1 MARRRVFFSFDYD
14 DIWRVMQIR
23 NHLFTKGIEKSGYI
37 DAAEFEELKENGEK
51 AVKTWIDE
59 QLENTSVTVV
69 LIGSKTSESKYV
81 NYEIGKS
88 YDRGNGL
95 LGIYIHNIKDRY
107 GNTSHKGKNPFD
119 KWRIVDEYDRTK
131 YLFSDI
137 YKTYNW
143 CDDDGYENFGD
154 WVEKAAKEAGR

>member
-23 NHLFTKGIEKSGYI
+23 NHRITIENSGYI
-37 DAAEFEELKENGEK
+37 DAAEFEELEKNGEK
-51 AVKTWIDE
+51 AVKTWINE

-81 NYEIGKS
+81 NYEIDKS

-107 GNTSHKGKNPFD
+107 GNTSFKGKNPFD
-119 KWRIVDEYDRTK
+119 KWRIVDKYDRKK

-137 YKTYNW
+137 YETYDW
-143 CDDDGYENFGD
+143 KYDDGYNNFGS
-154 WVEKAAKEAGR
+154 WIEKAAKAAGR

>member
-14 DIWRVMQIR
+14 DICRVMQIR

-81 NYEIGKS
+81 NYEISKS

-95 LGIYIHNIKDRY
+95 LGIYIHN
-107 GNTSHKGKNPFD
+107 KGKNPFD
-119 KWRIVDEYDRTK
+119 KWRIFDEYGRTK
-131 YLFSDI
+131 YLFSDK
-137 YKTYNW
+137 YKTYDW
-143 CDDDGYENFGD
+143 ERDDGYKNFGS